1 MFIGAIVTVTRAMP
15 IFPGAHQSDRSRARQ
30 PVDLSAWVRFN
41 RWVQTE
47 DVHDESARRTGWP
60 LRLDAVSGR
69 SSPSGWRQQH
79 HPGRCRCGTARRER
93 PEKRQPVQ
101 AEGCAC
107 RHSPRIGSGN
117 PGDRPDLPW
126 QQSTCGPACHQHRK
140 KLGARF
146 GRTGDRRRSHC
157 GPRSHELGSA
167 SGLRCWIRS
176 DRARR
181 NPTVSGRGVGLRRQ
195 RTEDL
200 LGLEIVLPDGEL
212 ARVGWWPEQTKRTAA
227 NPYGLGPSLL
237 HLFTQ
242 SNLGIVAAAVVSLL
256 PRPEAQRVLRLK
268 FARSDLSNAIDTL
281 RRWMAQDLVS
291 GVLKVYDSA
300 SAASYGGAPD
310 QHLALV
316 CVSGPPR
323 RVEAMTEIVR
333 AEVVESGL
341 FGEMS
346 LSDRAPAAAN
356 DFVLQVVEHA
366 YAGSPSQ
373 NEHMLRSA
381 TGADF
386 NTVGSAGGGWIFF
399 LAFIPFDGAS
409 IDSALTLIE
418 RVHAELGIQAGTTVN
433 ALSSDVIDLVV
444 SIKFT
449 PTAEATAVAHS
460 ALNRIYE
467 LFTAIGFY
475 PYRLDVDHS
484 HWRERLMTD
493 SGALKLSRRI
503 RQLLDPKSILAPGR
517 YV

>member
-1 MFIGAIVTVTRAMP
+1 MTNQRKEPAGLSASMRSLDEVRQVVGDSNITRADVDAGQQGENVRRNVSLFRPRDVRAVIRPGSVQEIQAIVR
-15 IFPGAHQSDRSRARQ
+15 IFHGNNPPAGLHAIS
-30 PVDLSAWVRFN
+30 
-41 RWVQTE
+41 
-47 DVHDESARRTGWP
+47 TGRNW
-60 LRLDAVSGR
+60 G
-69 SSPSGWRQQH
+69 
-79 HPGRCRCGTARRER
+79 
-93 PEKRQPVQ
+93 
-101 AEGCAC
+101 
-107 RHSPRIGSGN
+107 
-117 PGDRPDLPW
+117 
-126 QQSTCGPACHQHRK
+126 
-140 KLGARF
+140 
-146 GRTGDRRRSHC
+146 
-157 GPRSHELGSA
+157 LGSA
-167 SGLRCWIRS
+167 EPATDDVVTVDLGRMNSVRRVDCDAGYAVIEPGVTQLCLAEALDGTNRMLNVTASSGHTSVIGNALE
-176 DRARR
+176 
-181 NPTVSGRGVGLRRQ
+181 RGVGLRRQ

-212 ARVGWWPEQTKRTAA
+212 ARVGWWPEQTRRTAA

-256 PRPEAQRVLRLK
+256 PRPESQRVLRLK
-268 FARSDLSNAIDTL
+268 FARSDLSNAMDTL

-316 CVSGPPR
+316 CVSGTPR

-386 NTVGSAGGGWIFF
+386 NTVDSAGGGWIFF

>member
-1 MFIGAIVTVTRAMP
+1 MTNQREEPAGLSALVRSLDEVRQVVGDSNITRADVDAGQQGENVRRNVSLFRPRDVRAVIRPGSVQEIQAIVR
-15 IFPGAHQSDRSRARQ
+15 IFHGNNPPAGLHAIS
-30 PVDLSAWVRFN
+30 
-41 RWVQTE
+41 
-47 DVHDESARRTGWP
+47 TGRNW
-60 LRLDAVSGR
+60 G
-69 SSPSGWRQQH
+69 
-79 HPGRCRCGTARRER
+79 
-93 PEKRQPVQ
+93 
-101 AEGCAC
+101 
-107 RHSPRIGSGN
+107 
-117 PGDRPDLPW
+117 
-126 QQSTCGPACHQHRK
+126 
-140 KLGARF
+140 
-146 GRTGDRRRSHC
+146 
-157 GPRSHELGSA
+157 LGSA
-167 SGLRCWIRS
+167 EPATDDVVTVDLGRMNSVRRVDCDAGYAVIEPGVTQLCLAEALDGTNRMLNVTASSGHTSVIGNALE
-176 DRARR
+176 
-181 NPTVSGRGVGLRRQ
+181 RGVGLRRQ

-256 PRPEAQRVLRLK
+256 PRPESQRVLRLK
-268 FARSDLSNAIDTL
+268 FARSDLSNAMDTL

-316 CVSGPPR
+316 CVSGTPR

-386 NTVGSAGGGWIFF
+386 NTVDSAGGGWIFF